1 MLRVSDS
8 QPEGDKPESYL
19 TIDKKKKQVTL
30 SEPTTNAP
38 APSSSVQDRAPMVS
52 APKMFAFDAL
62 HTKDDSQV
70 AKRQQANVLS
80 YIVNEHHPF

>member
-1 MLRVSDS
+1 MLRVSGS
-8 QPEGDKPESYL
+8 TPEGDKSESYL

-30 SEPTTNAP
+30 SEPQSTGPN
-38 APSSSVQDRAPMVS
+38 PSTSAQERGPMVA

-70 AKRQQANVLS
+70 SQWRVKFEENYES
-80 YIVNEHHPF
+80 